1 MSKSLAKNREK
12 RLNAGSKMSQ
22 LLDAEEEDD
31 FYKTTYGGF
40 DDVFYHL
47 FIFFYLNPFVFCF
60 QFFFVNF
67 YLLFN

>member
-47 FIFFYLNPFVFCF
+47 FVFSI
-60 QFFFVNF
+60 
-67 YLLFN
+67 

>member
-1 MSKSLAKNREK
+1 MSKSLAKTREK

-40 DDVFYHL
+40 DDVFNY
-47 FIFFYLNPFVFCF
+47 FTIDF
-60 QFFFVNF
+60 
-67 YLLFN
+67 